1 MGTKKLFKKL
11 GRNIQSSLGEA
22 SKSFGKGIGGVVG
35 TAAGQ
40 YALEAAPLLLMKTGG
55 YVPGSR
61 NTARKAVLHGGET
74 VLPYGIKPTKQQ
86 RNAIDKNIKLQRI
99 GKFF

>member
-22 SKSFGKGIGGVVG
+22 SKSFGKGAGAVLG
-35 TAAGQ
+35 TQAAT
-40 YALEAAPLLLMKTGG
+40 YALEAAPLLMLKTGG
-55 YVPGSR
+55 YVSGCR
-61 NTARKAVLHGGET
+61 DCARKAILHGGET
-74 VLPYGIKPTKQQ
+74 VLPYGVKPTKQQ